1 MPYLERIARNVSR
14 ASASAFS
21 NPSVHADPIG
31 HQGPTRQM
39 LENEVWEKMKTLPRN
54 LHALTVF
61 GVMNRFMALEKQ
73 PITPEHYDILR
84 KNLIAENQGVLKTLW
99 AENPEVMKS
108 TGNGPVYLAGKYIV
122 HTPIAQIEQAR
133 SEYCSK

>member
-1 MPYLERIARNVSR
+1 
-14 ASASAFS
+14 
-21 NPSVHADPIG
+21 
-31 HQGPTRQM
+31 M

-61 GVMNRFMALEKQ
+61 GVMNRFMTLEKQ